1 MAGLIAYALIQYH
14 VFMWEPPHIQA
25 DQVKIIYKGER
36 Q

>member
-25 DQVKIIYKGER
+25 EQVKIIYIMEKP
-36 Q
+36 